1 MMSERTRE
9 QRFDEVF
16 QMVLIIVALSFDILW
31 ATGRFP
37 VAEIAVFVFVLMI
50 WAYGNLKGDLWEY
63 PLKLGSFNL
72 AIILLTN
79 FYAVAMFG
87 DMTLLGL
94 WELVISVFALPLIC
108 VAITLSLVS
117 YLRESIDREIT
128 MGIVIGGTV
137 GYIFS
142 MSLLFIFG

>member
-50 WAYGNLKGDLWEY
+50 WAYGNLKGDVWEY